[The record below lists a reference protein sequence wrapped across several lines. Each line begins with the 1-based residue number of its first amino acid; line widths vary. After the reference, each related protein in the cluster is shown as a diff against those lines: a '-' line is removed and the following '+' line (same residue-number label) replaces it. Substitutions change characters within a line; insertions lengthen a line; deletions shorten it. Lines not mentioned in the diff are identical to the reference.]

1 MNQHHVTVLGCGRWA
16 SFLAWYTQKLGNQ
29 VTMWG
34 RPGSKR
40 LEQLR
45 QTHQNEYITLP
56 EQIHYTH
63 DLNAALHSAEYI
75 IISISTQGF
84 RSLLK
89 QIAALSCVRANQTF
103 ILCMKGLEI
112 ETGKRLTEIF
122 LEEMPSHSVA
132 IWVGPGHIQSFQRG
146 VPNCMV
152 VDADSPER
160 KEQIVSAFGSDLV
173 RFYYG
178 TDLIGNEIG
187 AATKNIIGIGAGM
200 LDGYGLTA
208 LKGALMARAPHEL
221 SRLTVALGGN
231 PMTSYGLAHLGDY
244 EATLFSPHSHNRL
257 FGENFV
263 LGRENHKLA
272 EGVPTLQAV
281 RYLQNNHQLDLP
293 ICNCLYRVIFEGKDA
308 RAELN
313 QLFMRPL
320 KAEFLS

>member
-1 MNQHHVTVLGCGRWA
+1 MNQHHVTLLGCGRWA
-16 SFLAWYTQKLGNQ
+16 SFLTWYAQKLGNH

-56 EQIHYTH
+56 EQVQYTN
-63 DLNAALHSAEYI
+63 DLKRALTSAHYI
-75 IISISTQGF
+75 IISISTQGL
-84 RSLLK
+84 RTLLK
-89 QIAALSCVRANQTF
+89 QIAALDIVRPDQTF
-103 ILCMKGLEI
+103 ILCMKGLEV

-122 LEEMPSHSVA
+122 CEEMPTDNVA

-208 LKGALMARAPHEL
+208 LKGALMSRAPHEI
-221 SRLTVALGGN
+221 SRLIAALGGN
-231 PMTSYGLAHLGDY
+231 TMTSYGLAHLGDY

-257 FGENFV
+257 FGENYV
-263 LGRENHKLA
+263 REIDNHKLA
-272 EGVPTLQAV
+272 EGVPTLRAV